1 MLNLAGIR
9 RDIVVKHQTRLD
21 DIESEIRKLIDSSM
35 RDNKTNINGGIVL
48 GLSISKVNVQ
58 FSKENSL
65 GMESNDRLE
74 YAKMWFE
81 DLKATRES
89 IANDPGYKSMMKD
102 VDDQMELY
110 RKELA
115 NIDEE
120 IKKYEKMNEKN
131 KEHAEL
137 KNKKGEIWKSAK

>member
-9 RDIVVKHQTRLD
+9 RDIIEKHQMRLD
-21 DIESEIRKLIDSSM
+21 NIESEIRKLMDSSM
-35 RDNKTNINGGIVL
+35 RDKKTNINGGIVL
-48 GLSISKVNVQ
+48 GLLIPKANVQ
-58 FSKENSL
+58 FSKEDSL

-89 IANDPGYKSMMKD
+89 IVNDPGYKSMMKD

-120 IKKYEKMNEKN
+120 IKKYEKMNEENEKY
-131 KEHAEL
+131 AEL
-137 KNKKGEIWKSAK
+137 KRQKGEFWTMEK